1 MFPRFAGDRSL
12 KLDSLML
19 GYSKNPA
26 VSELKVQVTSLDSGL
41 SYSWQSPGSKATHLI
56 ASGTKMFAAT
66 VVQQLADEGK
76 LAISDPISTHLP
88 SSDFAKLNIQ
98 DGVDCSEQITIRDL
112 LSHTSGIA
120 DYYQLKR
127 LPKKGDLSQLSAL
140 DPGWSF
146 EEAIDLARQLRPRFP
161 PNSGKAH
168 YSFTNYQLIGGLI
181 ESVTNQSLGDAFKTR
196 IFEPL
201 NLRDTSLITKGNLEP
216 FYNASQVLIG
226 NQKYQG
232 AKRIASLG
240 AEGSIVSSTQDTTK
254 FLQHFFTGD
263 LISTPG
269 RDNLLSQWLPI
280 FPGTRYA
287 AGVMSLGLPRLAT
300 RAKHKGRY
308 LGHSGATG
316 HFMFYD
322 PIDRLTIV
330 GTINQLKPSTTSYRV
345 MASVL
350 RAINSA

>member
-1 MFPRFAGDRSL
+1 
-12 KLDSLML
+12 ML
-19 GYSKNPA
+19 RYSKNPS

-41 SYSWQSPGSKATHLI
+41 SYSWQSPGSKSTHLI

-66 VVQQLADEGK
+66 VVQRLADEGK
-76 LAISDPISTHLP
+76 LAISDPVSTHLP
-88 SSDFAKLNIQ
+88 SSDFANLNIQ

-127 LPKKGDLSQLSAL
+127 LPKKGDLSQLSEQ

-146 EEAIDLARQLRPRFP
+146 EEAIDLARQLPSRFA

-168 YSFTNYQLIGGLI
+168 YSFTNYQLVGRLI
-181 ESVTNQSLGDAFKTR
+181 EAVTKQSLGDAFKTR

-201 NLRDTSLITKGNLEP
+201 NLSDTSLITKENLEP

-263 LISTPG
+263 LKSTTG
-269 RDNLLSQWLPI
+269 RDNLLSNWLPI
-280 FPGTRYA
+280 FPGIRYA
-287 AGVMSLGLPRLAT
+287 AGVMSLGLPRVAT

-316 HFMFYD
+316 HFMFFD

-330 GTINQLKPSTTSYRV
+330 GSINQLKPSTNAYRL

-350 RAINSA
+350 RGINSV